1 MMLKRKIC
9 LLIEVHDSAHFLTP
23 PTLIV
28 ALSDLWQF
36 GESKMIVFFFFHFIK
51 LLLTYYIEKWTL
63 NSVSLIMA
71 DTKEVTKCAVLGQI
85 SEFWDPGHLP
95 LFGTQFILSG

>member
-1 MMLKRKIC
+1 MMLKRKIY

-23 PTLIV
+23 LTLIV
-28 ALSDLWQF
+28 TLSDLWQF
-36 GESKMIVFFFFHFIK
+36 DESKMIVFFFHFIR
-51 LLLTYYIEKWTL
+51 LLLTSYIEKWTL

-95 LFGTQFILSG
+95 LFGT